1 MYTLLKIL
9 KIPLLI
15 IKYLLAIIIFILDH
29 IAGLF
34 AGAVLG
40 LGKGLS
46 GLFGMGLRSFGVS
59 LLKKT

>member
-1 MYTLLKIL
+1 MDKLLKI
-9 KIPLLI
+9 PVLI
-15 IKYLLAIIIFILDH
+15 IKYLFAIIIFIIDH
-29 IAGLF
+29 VAGFF